1 MLFTADA
8 EGVLRGRIEHYLTSV
23 VALVVTFG
31 VVAAK
36 ITVNGTEQISG
47 QKSNDFTNR
56 SETGSASDFPIVA
69 IATDGGKPVVSCDEW
84 IGDK

>member
-1 MLFTADA
+1 M
-8 EGVLRGRIEHYLTSV
+8 

-36 ITVNGTEQISG
+36 ITVNGIEQISG
-47 QKSNDFTNR
+47 QTSNDFTNPVIYR
-56 SETGSASDFPIVA
+56 LYADDGAYKEFTVRLETGSASDFPIVA